1 MKHYIIDDCPYC
13 FVAEAAGD
21 SHFCQKGMALR
32 RAALAEMKAIPKQKK
47 NPTSTVF
54 NPAMKGHRA

>member
-1 MKHYIIDDCPYC
+1 MRHYIINDCPYC

-32 RAALAEMKAIPKQKK
+32 RAALAEMKAIPKPEKK
-47 NPTSTVF
+47 PAHSNF
-54 NPAMKGHRA
+54 NPAMERHG